1 MKNLIPDLTVYG
13 NMPDGKENLIRLSG
27 EVSEYIPTLSDMLS
41 SADNTLSGKILYS
54 TDSTMYR
61 GYFCPNPYQEKI
73 VGNVKRGKLSEKK
86 KTGKHVHEYIFNFN
100 NELIKVN
107 EYKNGEILS
116 EEKITRQD
124 NIEHSLLWSCGLL
137 SVFTECVYDNE
148 KRIKQF
154 SRCMVHPYS
163 REVTEIEQHVF
174 GYHDDEHT
182 EIVHSTICF
191 LGEDV
196 IICKPLVYK
205 I

>member
-1 MKNLIPDLTVYG
+1 MKNMIPDLTVYG
-13 NMPDGKENLIRLSG
+13 NIPDAKEKLMLLSRDIT
-27 EVSEYIPTLSDMLS
+27 EYIPTLSDILS
-41 SADNTLSGKILYS
+41 ENTALSDCKILYS
-54 TDSTMYR
+54 TGSTMYR
-61 GYFCPNPYQEKI
+61 GYFCPDTYEERI

-86 KTGKHVHEYIFNFN
+86 KTGKHIHEYIFNFN

-124 NIEHSLLWSCGLL
+124 NTEHSLLWSCGLL
-137 SVFTECVYDNE
+137 CVFAECVYDNE

-154 SRCMVHPYS
+154 SRCVVHPYS
-163 REVTEIEQHVF
+163 REVREIEQHVF
-174 GYHDDEHT
+174 GYHDDKHT

-191 LGEDV
+191 SGEDV

>member
-13 NMPDGKENLIRLSG
+13 NIPDAKENLIRLSG

-86 KTGKHVHEYIFNFN
+86 KTGKHIHEYIFNFN

-137 SVFTECVYDNE
+137 SVFTECVYDGEN
-148 KRIKQF
+148 RIKLF
-154 SRCMVHPYS
+154 TRCLLNPVSH
-163 REVTEIEQHVF
+163 EVVEIEQYVF
-174 GYHDDEHT
+174 RYSDNGKT
-182 EIVHSTICF
+182 ECIHGRAC
-191 LGEDV
+191 LYGADV
-196 IICKPLVYK
+196 YIGKPSIFK
-205 I
+205 A